1 MKRLVTA
8 ISTLVQVYKPSTL
21 DADYIKISFK
31 YCNELSRV
39 SVGFSNICLRKSVS
53 TELAKISASQI
64 KRWIERYFASFVGKG
79 YCQIVRIDIGVDHPI
94 QAHFK
99 KHLEGKI
106 YLFDNC

>member
-53 TELAKISASQI
+53 TELAKMSASQI
-64 KRWIERYFASFVGKG
+64 KHWIERYFASFVGKG

>member
-1 MKRLVTA
+1 MKRLITA

-31 YCNELSRV
+31 CCNELAKV
-39 SVGFSNICLRKSVS
+39 PVGFASICLRKSVS
-53 TELAKISASQI
+53 TELASMSASQI
-64 KRWIERYFASFVGKG
+64 KRWIERYFAGFAGKG

>member
-1 MKRLVTA
+1 MKRLITA

-31 YCNELSRV
+31 YWNELSRV

-53 TELAKISASQI
+53 TELAKMSASQI
-64 KRWIERYFASFVGKG
+64 KRWIERYFAGFEGKG

>member
-53 TELAKISASQI
+53 TELAKMSASQI